1 MVIKSAKNKLRQV
14 AHSIRE
20 GNERGARKT
29 LLEELFYD
37 FHRSRSQVYVM
48 NFVRGIM
55 FGAGSVIG
63 GTLVVALVI
72 WVLSLLGNVIPPLGD
87 FFDGVSNT
95 LDPTDR

>member
-1 MVIKSAKNKLRQV
+1 MVGKSLKNKLRQV
-14 AHSIRE
+14 ARSVRE
-20 GNERGARKT
+20 GNERGARQNVV
-29 LLEELFYD
+29 EELFYD
-37 FHRSRSQVYVM
+37 FNRSRSQVYAM

-63 GTLVVALVI
+63 GTLVIALAI
-72 WVLSLLGNVIPPLGD
+72 WVLSLLGSVIPPLGD